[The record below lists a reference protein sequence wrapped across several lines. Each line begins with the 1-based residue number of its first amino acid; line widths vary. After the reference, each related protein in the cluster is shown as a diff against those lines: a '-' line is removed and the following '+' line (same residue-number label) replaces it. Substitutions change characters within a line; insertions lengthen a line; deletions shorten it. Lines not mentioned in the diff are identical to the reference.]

1 MLVRCGPRP
10 RVSDGGGEGA
20 AAEVAAWLLGSGA
33 VRAVAARHLLAL
45 GEPCSPL
52 WAGSSAAGVATSC
65 RGSSGIRWW
74 SRLLASRSPCCSPW
88 GPRSSSNTG
97 SPIARRFD
105 GSRRTAG
112 TIARRSRST
121 DHRQQRRHHQLAE
134 GRQQV
139 EGEATDRCMGFAVCR
154 VGRTRGGGLSDRD
167 HALKGSPAT
176 DLATAD
182 EGGTKQTGTWAAFVQ
197 LRRHFVGADEG
208 PRTPNLPITSAAPTV
223 RGGPSYSC

>member
-1 MLVRCGPRP
+1 MRNDTSPAIPKPGLRTVFLVPTWRITCAF
-10 RVSDGGGEGA
+10 SHLAHHDGLQPTQQMGGLKPPPAGRLRRAKPSSLTQHHINELYLHRA
-20 AAEVAAWLLGSGA
+20 PLC
-33 VRAVAARHLLAL
+33 VR
-45 GEPCSPL
+45 
-52 WAGSSAAGVATSC
+52 
-65 RGSSGIRWW
+65 
-74 SRLLASRSPCCSPW
+74 
-88 GPRSSSNTG
+88 
-97 SPIARRFD
+97 
-105 GSRRTAG
+105 G
-112 TIARRSRST
+112 T
-121 DHRQQRRHHQLAE
+121 L
-134 GRQQV
+134 
-139 EGEATDRCMGFAVCR
+139 GFAVCR